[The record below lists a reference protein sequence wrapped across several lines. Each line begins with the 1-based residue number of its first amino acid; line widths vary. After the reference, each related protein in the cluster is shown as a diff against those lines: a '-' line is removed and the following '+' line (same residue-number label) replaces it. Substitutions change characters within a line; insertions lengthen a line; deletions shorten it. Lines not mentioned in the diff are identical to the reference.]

1 MAPTP
6 SGASHLSQRRME
18 TTMETR
24 NFQKA
29 AEQAAIAAGVFSF
42 GQKPR
47 ECTVQ
52 KPTMTAHEFAE
63 IWHLPINKNGIIVGP
78 GGYIFQQ
85 AETLL
90 QKLYRC
96 LMGLPNT
103 QPLLFQIGGWAPSS
117 ILDGGKEDSAW
128 YAIRMI
134 GLSDVSDKG
143 LRDAQE
149 EKKKLKMF
157 EWHFEFELSERLSAI
172 FHDDQKYRNVIS
184 LPSRSPMGKDAA

>member
-1 MAPTP
+1 MASTAP
-6 SGASHLSQRRME
+6 GASLLSQRRME
-18 TTMETR
+18 TTMKTQ
-24 NFQKA
+24 NIQKA
-29 AEQAAIAAGVFSF
+29 AAQAAIAAGIFGF
-42 GQKPR
+42 GQKSG

-63 IWHLPINKNGIIVGP
+63 IWHLPINKNGIIEGP

-85 AETLL
+85 PEPLL

-96 LMGLPNT
+96 LIGLPNM
-103 QPLLFQIGGWAPSS
+103 QPLLYQYGGWGPSS

-128 YAIRMI
+128 YAIRKI
-134 GLSDVSDKG
+134 GLSDVSNQG
-143 LRDAQE
+143 LRAAQE

-157 EWHFEFELSERLSAI
+157 EWHFEFEFSERLTAI

>member
-1 MAPTP
+1 
-6 SGASHLSQRRME
+6 ME
-18 TTMETR
+18 TQ

-29 AEQAAIAAGVFSF
+29 AEQAAVAAGLFAF
-42 GQKPR
+42 GPKPR

-85 AETLL
+85 RESLL
-90 QKLYRC
+90 EKLYRF
-96 LMGLPNT
+96 LTGLPNT
-103 QPLLFQIGGWAPSS
+103 QPLLFQVGGCRPRS
-117 ILDGGKEDSAW
+117 ILDGGKDNSAW
-128 YAIRMI
+128 YAIRLI
-134 GLSDVSDKG
+134 GLSDISDRG
-143 LRDAQE
+143 LQAAQE

-157 EWHFEFELSERLSAI
+157 KWHFEFEFSERLTAI
-172 FHDDQKYRNVIS
+172 CHDDQKYRNVIS